1 MGAAADISYNYSQG
15 DETMRKSLLACV
27 MLIGVGLLVSCQGVP
42 PGVKPPE
49 SGEQPPKIEE
59 PKQPEQP
66 PSVKVEQP
74 KESQETIG
82 QIGALS
88 VTRLEVFPTNRIV
101 LRQGTV
107 AFNVYLH
114 NPGTSEV
121 TEDIALVLEGER
133 LGSQKARLAPGETKH
148 LHFQVQGFASSGPK
162 TIELAGQK
170 IKITVIEP
178 QPSRGGVIPEDAKV
192 VSAPEG
198 LAEPGVPGGKIVIST
213 ISGPK
218 TLNPVVAQE
227 TSSTDITGLMHASLI
242 ETRWEDYTPAPGLA
256 VAWEISDD
264 KRELTLH
271 LRRGVRWSDGTCCFT
286 ADDVLF
292 TANDLHLNPE
302 VNSAFRD
309 LLYVEGKP
317 LQFVKIDDYTVKVIM
332 PKPFRP
338 IFWSLTFDIL
348 PKYKLADKVAKLNPG
363 AKGYFEGLKKVIED
377 NRKGLQSVSAEKLAE
392 LDRRLSALGD
402 AVNAQELEGVRAHV
416 NAVKETLQALQMAVP
431 DEQAELIEALQRALD
446 DAQKVLE
453 QAEAGKWAGVSP
465 ELFNNTWSLGTPASE
480 FVGLGPY
487 RFVRYDVDQQVI
499 LERNPYYWKVDPNG
513 VQLPYFDQFVFLIVP
528 DLNTAF
534 LKFKSGETDVFA
546 PRPTDWPLLMEGVK
560 DLQKDCVQR
569 SQDLTICFNTVNN
582 WKLLKDGPTFGET
595 YLAFNQDVE
604 KVDPNKPFYKA
615 LQAVFR
621 SVQFRRAM
629 AHAID
634 KESIIENI
642 YNGLAIPQWSPV
654 SIPSPYYDKSES
666 FTKYEYSLQRA
677 AQLLDEIGLKDID
690 GDGVRNIT
698 DEFLKNFADPEDR
711 PTDLTPFGPEKDRE
725 LEFTLA
731 TNSGNQ
737 IREKIV
743 SLLVN
748 DFAKIGVKA
757 DARPVDFNALVN
769 QLTTSTF
776 EAMVLGLT
784 GSPEPNNG
792 SNVWKTN
799 GRLHFWRY
807 SSKENPPAWEKRVD
821 ELFDLGATTFDDEEV
836 KRIYKEFQQIVSEN
850 LPYIYLVNQ
859 QFLYA
864 SKAGLGNNENFK
876 PNWGVLALAD
886 TLWWKDEQ
894 RRK

>member
-1 MGAAADISYNYSQG
+1 MEKRLLVMAA
-15 DETMRKSLLACV
+15 L
-27 MLIGVGLLVSCQGVP
+27 VGLGVLLSGCQGVP

-49 SGEQPPKIEE
+49 ITQQEREKQEQERKEQEKWEAKDQEE
-59 PKQPEQP
+59 RAKEEAKQPE
-66 PSVKVEQP
+66 SR
-74 KESQETIG
+74 IG
-82 QIGALS
+82 TVGMLA
-88 VTRLEVFPTNRIV
+88 VTRVEVFPRNRLV
-101 LRQGTV
+101 SKDGTV
-107 AFNVYLH
+107 ALNIYLN
-114 NPGTSEV
+114 NPSANEV
-121 TEDIALVLEGER
+121 TEEIALTLDGER
-133 LGSQKARLAPGETKH
+133 LGSQKASLKPGETRH
-148 LHFQVQGFASSGPK
+148 LHFQIQGFATPGPK
-162 TIELAGQK
+162 AIEVAGQK
-170 IKITVIEP
+170 IDIQVVEP
-178 QPSRGGVIPEDAKV
+178 QPGRGGTVSTDAKV
-192 VSAPEG
+192 VSTPEG
-198 LAEPGVPGGKIVIST
+198 LHEPGVPGGKIVIAT

-242 ETRWEDYTPAPGLA
+242 ETQWEDYTPAPGLA
-256 VAWEISDD
+256 VAWELSPD

-271 LRRGVRWSDGTCCFT
+271 LRRGVRWSDGTCCFS

-292 TANDLHLNPE
+292 TYNDLHLNPE
-302 VNSAFRD
+302 VNSAGRD

-317 LQFVKIDDYTVKVIM
+317 LEFVKVDDETVKVIM

-338 IFWSLTFDIL
+338 IFWSLTFAIL
-348 PKYKLADKVAKLNPG
+348 PKFKLADKVAKLNPG
-363 AKGYFEGLKKVIED
+363 AKGYFEGLKKVLED
-377 NRKGLQSVSAEKLAE
+377 NRRALQEISPEKLIE
-392 LDRRLSALGD
+392 LDRKLSALGE
-402 AVNAQELEGVRAHV
+402 AVNAQQLDQVRLSV
-416 NAVKETLQALQMAVP
+416 STVKETLQALQAAVP
-431 DEQAELIEALQRALD
+431 EEKAELIEALQRATD
-446 DAQKVLE
+446 DAQKLGE
-453 QAEAGKWAGVSP
+453 QAEANKWAGVSP
-465 ELFNNTWSLGTPASE
+465 ELFNTTWSLGTPASE

-487 RFVRYDVDQQVI
+487 RFVRYDVDQQVV
-499 LERNPYYWKVDPNG
+499 LERNPYYWKIDPNG

-528 DLNTAF
+528 NLDTAF
-534 LKFKSGETDVFA
+534 LKFKSGEIDVVA
-546 PRPTDWPLLMEGVK
+546 PRPSDWPQLMEGVK
-560 DLQKDCVQR
+560 DLERDCVQKT
-569 SQDLTICFNTVNN
+569 SDVTICFNSVNN
-582 WKLLKDGPTFGET
+582 WKLLRNGPTFGET

-604 KVDPNKPFYKA
+604 KVAPDKPFYKA

-621 SVQFRRAM
+621 HVQFRRAM
-629 AHAID
+629 AHAVD

-642 YNGLAIPQWSPV
+642 YNGLAVPQWSPV

-677 AQLLDEIGLKDID
+677 AQLLDELGLKDTD

-698 DEFLKNFADPEDR
+698 DEFLKNFANPEDR
-711 PTDLTPFGPEKDRE
+711 PTDLAALGPERDRE

-737 IREKIV
+737 IRERIV

-757 DARPVDFNALVN
+757 NPRPMDFNALVN

-807 SSKENPPAWEKRVD
+807 SSKEKPPAWEKRVD
-821 ELFDLGATTFDDEEV
+821 ELFDLGATTFDEDEV
-836 KRIYKEFQQIVSEN
+836 KRIYKEFQKIVSEN

-864 SKAGLGNNENFK
+864 SKADLGNNENFK
-876 PNWGVLALAD
+876 PNWGVLAFAD
-886 TLWWKDEQ
+886 TLWWKNEQ

>member
-1 MGAAADISYNYSQG
+1 
-15 DETMRKSLLACV
+15 MRTREWTRTFAV
-27 MLIGVGLLVSCQGVP
+27 IVVVGFVIGLLNGCQGVP

-49 SGEQPPKIEE
+49 SSQQQPPKIEE
-59 PKQPEQP
+59 PKPPEQP
-66 PSVKVEQP
+66 QQKPEAP
-74 KESQETIG
+74 KETLG
-82 QIGALS
+82 QVGALT
-88 VTRLEVFPTNRIV
+88 VTRIEVYPSNRIV
-101 LRQGTV
+101 TKDGTV
-107 AFNVYLH
+107 AFNIYLS
-114 NPGTSEV
+114 NPGTSEA
-121 TEDIALVLEGER
+121 TEDVALTLDGER
-133 LGSQKARLAPGETKH
+133 LGTQKAQVAPGATRH
-148 LHFQVQGFASSGPK
+148 LHFQIRGFASAGTK
-162 TIELAGQK
+162 TVVLGGQTVE
-170 IKITVIEP
+170 ITVIEP
-178 QPSRGGVIPEDAKV
+178 KASRDGVIPTDAKV

-198 LAEPGVPGGKIVIST
+198 LSEPGTPGGKLVFGS

-227 TSSTDITGLMHASLI
+227 TSSTDVTGLMHAGLI
-242 ETRWEDYTPAPGLA
+242 ETRWEDYSPAPGLA

-264 KRELTLH
+264 KKEIILH
-271 LRRGVRWSDGTCCFT
+271 LRRGVRWSDGTCCFS

-292 TANDLHLNPE
+292 TYNDLHLNPE
-302 VNSAFRD
+302 VNSAGRD

-317 LQFVKIDDYTVKVIM
+317 LEFVKIDDETVKVIM

-338 IFWSLTFDIL
+338 ILNSLTFEIL
-348 PKYKLADKVAKLNPG
+348 PKFKLADKVAKLNPG
-363 AKGYFEGLKKVIED
+363 AQGYFEGLKKVIED
-377 NRKGLQSVSAEKLAE
+377 NRKDLQNVSAEKLAE
-392 LDRRLSALGD
+392 LDRKLSALGD
-402 AVNAQELEGVRAHV
+402 AVSAQQADQVRASV
-416 NAVKETLQALQMAVP
+416 NSIQETLQALQAAVP
-431 DEQAELIEALQRALD
+431 EEKAELIEALQRALD
-446 DAQKVLE
+446 DAQKALE

-499 LERNPYYWKVDPNG
+499 LERNPYYWKVDPTG
-513 VQLPYFDQFVFLIVP
+513 VQLPYLDQFIFLIVP
-528 DLNTAF
+528 DQNTLF
-534 LKFKSGETDVFA
+534 LKFQSGEIDTFG

-560 DLQKDCVQR
+560 DLQSDCR
-569 SQDLTICFNTVNN
+569 ELPDKTICIDTTNN
-582 WKLLKDGPTFGET
+582 RKLLKDGPTFGET

-604 KVDPNKPFYKA
+604 KVAPEKPFYKA

-621 SVQFRRAM
+621 HVQFRRAM
-629 AHAID
+629 AHAVD

-642 YNGLAIPQWSPV
+642 YNGLALPQWSPV
-654 SIPSPYYDKSES
+654 SMPSPYYDKSES
-666 FTKYEYSLQRA
+666 FTKYEYSLEKA
-677 AQLLDEIGLKDID
+677 AHLLDEIGLTDID

-698 DEFLKNFADPEDR
+698 DNFLKNFANPEDR
-711 PTDLTPFGPEKDRE
+711 PNDLTPFGPEKDRE
-725 LEFTLA
+725 LEFTLV

-743 SLLVN
+743 SLLAD

-757 DARPVDFNALVN
+757 NARSVDFNALVN

-784 GSPEPNNG
+784 GGPEPNNG

-807 SSKENPPAWEKRVD
+807 SSKESPPAWEKRVD
-821 ELFDLGATTFDDEEV
+821 ELFDLGATTFDEDEV
-836 KRIYKEFQQIVSEN
+836 QRIYKEFQKIVSEN

-859 QFLYA
+859 QFLFA
-864 SKAGLGNNENFK
+864 SKANLGNNENFK
-876 PNWGVLALAD
+876 PNFGTLFFAD

>member
-1 MGAAADISYNYSQG
+1 MN
-15 DETMRKSLLACV
+15 KSLIVFAA
-27 MLIGVGLLVSCQGVP
+27 IVGLGVWLSGCQGVP

-49 SGEQPPKIEE
+49 QQLLPRVEE
-59 PKQPEQP
+59 PKEPAQP
-66 PSVKVEQP
+66 PQERAEEP
-74 KESQETIG
+74 KETLG

-88 VTRLEVFPTNRIV
+88 VTRIEVFPSNRLV
-101 LRQGTV
+101 VRDGTV

-114 NPGTSEV
+114 NPGTSEA
-121 TEDIALVLEGER
+121 TEEIALTLDGER
-133 LGSQKARLAPGETKH
+133 LGTQTAKLLPGETKH
-148 LHFQVQGFASSGPK
+148 VHFQIRGFATFGPK
-162 TIELAGQK
+162 TVELAGQK
-170 IKITVIEP
+170 IEITVIEP
-178 QPSRGGVIPEDAKV
+178 QPLRGGVIPADAKV

-198 LAEPGVPGGKIVIST
+198 LREPGVPGGKIVIST

-227 TSSTDITGLMHASLI
+227 TSSTDITGLMHAGLI
-242 ETRWEDYTPAPGLA
+242 ETRWEDYTPTPGLA
-256 VAWEISDD
+256 VAWELSEN
-264 KRELTLH
+264 KKELTLH
-271 LRRGVRWSDGTCCFT
+271 LRRDVRWSDGTCCFS

-292 TANDLHLNPE
+292 TYNDLHLNPE
-302 VNSAFRD
+302 VNSAGRD

-317 LQFVKIDDYTVKVIM
+317 LEFVKIDDETVKVIM

-338 IFWSLTFDIL
+338 IFWSLTFAIL
-348 PKYKLADKVAKLNPG
+348 PKFKLADKVAKLNPG
-363 AKGYFEGLKKVIED
+363 ARGYFEGLKKVIED
-377 NRKGLQSVSAEKLAE
+377 NRKDLQGVSAEKLSD
-392 LDRRLSALGD
+392 LDKKLGALGE
-402 AVNAQELEGVRAHV
+402 AVNAQQLDQVRARV
-416 NAVKETLQALQMAVP
+416 TSIKETLQALQAAVRE
-431 DEQAELIEALQRALD
+431 EQAELIEALQRATD

-499 LERNPYYWKVDPNG
+499 LERNPYYWKIDPNG
-513 VQLPYFDQFVFLIVP
+513 VQLPYFDQFVFLVVP

-534 LKFKSGETDVFA
+534 LKFKSGETDVFG
-546 PRPTDWPLLMEGVK
+546 PRPQDWPLLMEGVK
-560 DLQKDCVQR
+560 DIEKDCVQR
-569 SQDLTICFNTVNN
+569 SSDVTICFNSVNH
-582 WKLLKDGPTFGET
+582 WKLLRDGPTFGET

-604 KVDPNKPFYKA
+604 KVDPTKPFYRA

-621 SVQFRRAM
+621 HVQFRRAM

-666 FTKYEYSLQRA
+666 FAKYEYSLQRA
-677 AQLLDEIGLKDID
+677 AQLLDEIGLKDTD

-698 DEFLKNFADPEDR
+698 DGFLKNFANPEDR
-711 PTDLTPFGPEKDRE
+711 PTDLASLGPEKDRE

-757 DARPVDFNALVN
+757 NARPMDFNALVN

-776 EAMVLGLT
+776 EAIVLGLT
-784 GSPEPNNG
+784 GGPEPNNG

-807 SSKENPPAWEKRVD
+807 SSKESPPAWEKRVD
-821 ELFDLGATTFDDEEV
+821 ELFDLGATTFDDDEV
-836 KRIYKEFQQIVSEN
+836 KRIYKEFQRLVSEN

-864 SKAGLGNNENFK
+864 SKADLGNNENFK
-876 PNWGVLALAD
+876 PNWGVLAFAD
-886 TLWWKDEQ
+886 TLWWKNEQ
-894 RRK
+894 RRR

>member
-1 MGAAADISYNYSQG
+1 MRIREWATIS
-15 DETMRKSLLACV
+15 V
-27 MLIGVGLLVSCQGVP
+27 VLIGVGLLIGLSGCQGVP
-42 PGVKPPE
+42 PGVKPSE
-49 SGEQPPKIEE
+49 TSQPKIEE

-66 PSVKVEQP
+66 QQKPEAP
-74 KESQETIG
+74 KETLG
-82 QIGALS
+82 QVGALS
-88 VTRLEVFPTNRIV
+88 VTRIEIYPSNRIV
-101 LRQGTV
+101 TKDGTV
-107 AFNVYLH
+107 AFNIYLY
-114 NPGTSEV
+114 NPGANEA
-121 TEDIALVLEGER
+121 TEDVALTLDGEQ
-133 LGSQKARLAPGETKH
+133 LGTQKAQVGPNETRH
-148 LHFQVQGFASSGPK
+148 LHFQIRGFASAGTK
-162 TIELAGQK
+162 TVELGGQK
-170 IKITVIEP
+170 LEITVIEP
-178 QPSRGGVIPEDAKV
+178 QAAREGVIPTDAKV
-192 VSAPEG
+192 VSTPEG
-198 LAEPGVPGGKIVIST
+198 LSEPGMPGGKLVFGS

-227 TSSTDITGLMHASLI
+227 TSSTDITGLMHAGLI

-264 KRELTLH
+264 KREIILH
-271 LRRGVRWSDGTCCFT
+271 LRRGVRWSDGTCCFS

-292 TANDLHLNPE
+292 TVNDLHYNPE
-302 VNSAFRD
+302 VNSSFRD

-317 LQFVKIDDYTVKVIM
+317 LEFVKIDDETVKVIM

-338 IFWSLTFDIL
+338 ILNSLGFEIL
-348 PKYKLADKVAKLNPG
+348 PKFKLADKVAKLNPG
-363 AKGYFEGLKKVIED
+363 AKGYFDGLKKVIDD
-377 NRKGLQSVSAEKLAE
+377 NRKALQSVSSEKLAE
-392 LDRRLSALGD
+392 LDKRLTTLGEAISAQQLD
-402 AVNAQELEGVRAHV
+402 QVRASV
-416 NAVKETLQALQMAVP
+416 SAVKETLQTLQDAVTE
-431 DEQAELIEALQRALD
+431 EQAELIEALQRALD
-446 DAQKVLE
+446 DAQKIVE

-487 RFVRYDVDQQVI
+487 RFVRYDVDQQVV

-528 DLNTAF
+528 DQNTLF
-534 LKFKSGETDVFA
+534 LKFKAGETDAFA
-546 PRPTDWPLLMEGVK
+546 PRPTDWPLLMQGVK
-560 DLQKDCVQR
+560 DLEKDCR
-569 SQDLTICFNTVNN
+569 ELTDKTICFDSTNSR
-582 WKLLKDGPTFGET
+582 KLLKDGPLFGET

-604 KVDPNKPFYKA
+604 KVAPEKPFYKA

-642 YNGLAIPQWSPV
+642 YNGLALPQWSPV
-654 SIPSPYYDKSES
+654 SMPSPYYDKSES
-666 FTKYEYSLQRA
+666 FTKYEYDLDKA

-690 GDGVRNIT
+690 GDGTRNIT
-698 DEFLKNFADPEDR
+698 DEFLKNFANPEDR
-711 PTDLTPFGPEKDRE
+711 PDDLTPFGPEKDRE
-725 LEFTLA
+725 LEFTLV

-743 SLLVN
+743 SLLVD

-757 DARPVDFNALVN
+757 NARPMDFNALIN

-784 GSPEPNNG
+784 GGTEPNNG

-821 ELFDLGATTFDDEEV
+821 ELFDLGATTFDEDEV
-836 KRIYKEFQQIVSEN
+836 KRIYAEFQKIVSEN

-864 SKAGLGNNENFK
+864 SKADLGNNENFK
-876 PNWGVLALAD
+876 PNFGVLFFAD
-886 TLWWKDEQ
+886 MLWWKDEQ

>member
-1 MGAAADISYNYSQG
+1 
-15 DETMRKSLLACV
+15 MRKSTLALIA
-27 MLIGVGLLVSCQGVP
+27 LIGVGFVLGFLSGCQGVP

-49 SGEQPPKIEE
+49 AGQQQQPEAPA
-59 PKQPEQP
+59 QPEQP
-66 PSVKVEQP
+66 PVKPEGP
-74 KESQETIG
+74 AETLG

-88 VTRLEVFPTNRIV
+88 ITRVEIYPSNRIV
-101 LRQGTV
+101 TKDGTV
-107 AFNVYLH
+107 AFNIYLY
-114 NPGTSEV
+114 NPGTSEAA
-121 TEDIALVLEGER
+121 EDIALTLDGEQ
-133 LGSQKARLAPGETKH
+133 LGAQKAQVGPNETRH
-148 LHFQVQGFASSGPK
+148 LHFEIRGFAHAGPK
-162 TIELAGQK
+162 AVELAGQK
-170 IKITVIEP
+170 IEITVIEP
-178 QPSRGGVIPEDAKV
+178 QPSRGGVIPTDVKV

-198 LAEPGVPGGKIVIST
+198 LTEPGVPGGKIVVGS

-227 TSSTDITGLMHASLI
+227 TSSTDITGLMHAGLI

-264 KRELTLH
+264 RKEIVLH

-292 TANDLHLNPE
+292 TVNDLHYNPE
-302 VNSAFRD
+302 VNSSFRD

-317 LQFVKIDDYTVKVIM
+317 LEFVKIDDETVKVIM

-338 IFWSLTFDIL
+338 IFNSLGFEIL
-348 PKYKLADKVAKLNPG
+348 PKYKLAEKVAKLNPG
-363 AKGYFEGLKKVIED
+363 AKGYFEGLKKAIDD
-377 NRKGLQSVSAEKLAE
+377 NRKGLQEVSSEKVAE
-392 LDRRLSALGD
+392 LDRGLGALGD
-402 AVNAQELEGVRAHV
+402 AVSAQQVDRVREV
-416 NAVKETLQALQMAVP
+416 TSSLKESLRALQMAVTE
-431 DEQAELIEALQRALD
+431 EQAELIEALQRALD
-446 DAQKVLE
+446 DAQKIVE
-453 QAEAGKWAGVSP
+453 QAEAGQWAGVSP

-528 DLNTAF
+528 DQNTLF
-534 LKFKSGETDVFA
+534 LKFQSGEIDTFV
-546 PRPTDWPLLMEGVK
+546 PRPTDWPLLMEGVQ
-560 DLQKDCVQR
+560 DLERDCVQR
-569 SQDLTICFNTVNN
+569 TSDLTICFNNANN
-582 WKLLKDGPTFGET
+582 WKLLRDGPVFGET

-604 KVDPNKPFYKA
+604 KVSPEKPFYRA

-629 AHAID
+629 AHAVD
-634 KESIIENI
+634 KTSMIENI
-642 YNGLAIPQWSPV
+642 YNGLALPQWSPV
-654 SIPSPYYDKSES
+654 SMPSPYYDKSES
-666 FTKYEYSLQRA
+666 FTKYEYDLDKA
-677 AQLLDEIGLKDID
+677 ARLLDEIGLKDTD

-698 DEFLKNFADPEDR
+698 DEFLKSFANPEDR
-711 PTDLTPFGPEKDRE
+711 PNDVTPLGPEKDRE
-725 LEFTLA
+725 LEFTLI

-743 SLLVN
+743 SLLVD

-757 DARPVDFNALVN
+757 NARSVDFNALIN

-784 GSPEPNNG
+784 GGTEPNNG

-807 SSKENPPAWEKRVD
+807 SSKESPPDWEKRVD
-821 ELFDLGATTFDDEEV
+821 ELFDLGATTFGEDEV
-836 KRIYKEFQQIVSEN
+836 KRIYAEFQKIVSEN

-864 SKAGLGNNENFK
+864 SKAELGNNENFK
-876 PNWGVLALAD
+876 PNFGVLFFAD

>member
-1 MGAAADISYNYSQG
+1 
-15 DETMRKSLLACV
+15 MRKSVLVVC
-27 MLIGVGLLVSCQGVP
+27 IGIGLVLGLSSCQGVP

-49 SGEQPPKIEE
+49 AGQQQQPTIAPAQPQQPPAK
-59 PKQPEQP
+59 PEAP
-66 PSVKVEQP
+66 R
-74 KESQETIG
+74 ETLG
-82 QIGALS
+82 QVGALS
-88 VTRLEVFPTNRIV
+88 ITRIEVYPSNRIV
-101 LRQGTV
+101 TKDGTV
-107 AFNVYLH
+107 AFNIYLY

-121 TEDIALVLEGER
+121 TEDVTLTLDGDQ
-133 LGSQKARLAPGETKH
+133 LGTQRVQVGPNGTRH
-148 LHFQVQGFASSGPK
+148 LHFQIRGFANAGKK
-162 TIELAGQK
+162 TVELGGQRVE
-170 IKITVIEP
+170 ITVIEP
-178 QPSRGGVIPEDAKV
+178 QPSRGGVLPTDAKV
-192 VSAPEG
+192 VSVAEG
-198 LAEPGVPGGKIVIST
+198 LSEPGLPGGKIVVSS

-227 TSSTDITGLMHASLI
+227 TSSTDITGLLHAGLI
-242 ETRWEDYTPAPGLA
+242 ETQWEDYTPAPGLA

-264 KRELTLH
+264 KREIILH

-292 TANDLHLNPE
+292 TVNDLHYNPE
-302 VNSAFRD
+302 VNSSFRD

-317 LQFVKIDDYTVKVIM
+317 LEFVKIDDETVKVIM

-338 IFWSLTFDIL
+338 ILNSLGFEIL
-348 PKYKLADKVAKLNPG
+348 PKFKLADKVAKLNPG
-363 AKGYFEGLKKVIED
+363 ARGYFEGLKKVIDD
-377 NRKGLQSVSAEKLAE
+377 NRKNLQEISSERLAE
-392 LDRRLSALGD
+392 LDRGLGALGD
-402 AVNAQELEGVRAHV
+402 AITAQQVDRVREV
-416 NAVKETLQALQMAVP
+416 TSSLKESLGALQMAVTE
-431 DEQAELIEALQRALD
+431 EQAELIEALQRALD

-487 RFVRYDVDQQVI
+487 RFVRYDVDQQVV

-528 DLNTAF
+528 DQNTAF
-534 LKFKSGETDVFA
+534 LKFQAGETDVFP

-560 DLQKDCVQR
+560 DLQNDCR
-569 SQDLTICFNTVNN
+569 ELTDKTICFDGTNN
-582 WKLLKDGPTFGET
+582 RKLLKGGPLFGET

-604 KVDPNKPFYKA
+604 KVAPEKPFYKA

-621 SVQFRRAM
+621 HVQFRRAM

-634 KESIIENI
+634 KTSIIENI
-642 YNGLAIPQWSPV
+642 YNGLALPQWSPV
-654 SIPSPYYDKSES
+654 SMPSPYYDKSES
-666 FTKYEYSLQRA
+666 FTKYEYDLEKA
-677 AQLLDEIGLKDID
+677 ARLLDEIALKDID
-690 GDGVRNIT
+690 GDGTRNIT
-698 DEFLKNFADPEDR
+698 DEFLKNFANPEDR
-711 PTDLTPFGPEKDRE
+711 PADLTLFGPERDRE
-725 LEFTLA
+725 LEFTLV

-743 SLLVN
+743 SLLVD

-757 DARPVDFNALVN
+757 NARPVDFNALVN

-784 GSPEPNNG
+784 GGTEPNNG

-807 SSKENPPAWEKRVD
+807 SSKDNPPDWEKRVD
-821 ELFDLGATTFDDEEV
+821 ELFDLGATTFDEDEV

-864 SKAGLGNNENFK
+864 SKADLGNNENFK
-876 PNWGVLALAD
+876 PNFGVLFFAD

-894 RRK
+894 RRVGE

>member
-1 MGAAADISYNYSQG
+1 
-15 DETMRKSLLACV
+15 MRIREWTKIFVAV
-27 MLIGVGLLVSCQGVP
+27 VGVGFVLALVNGCQGVP

-49 SGEQPPKIEE
+49 AGQQQPPKIEG

-66 PSVKVEQP
+66 QTKPEEPQ
-74 KESQETIG
+74 QTLG
-82 QIGALS
+82 QVGALS
-88 VTRLEVFPTNRIV
+88 VTRLEVYPSNRLV
-101 LRQGTV
+101 TKDGTV
-107 AFNVYLH
+107 ALNIYLY
-114 NPGTSEV
+114 NPGTSEA
-121 TEDIALVLEGER
+121 TEDIPLTLDGEKVGTR
-133 LGSQKARLAPGETKH
+133 KAQVGPNETRH
-148 LHFQVQGFASSGPK
+148 LHFQIRGFAGPGTK
-162 TIELAGQK
+162 TVELGGQK
-170 IKITVIEP
+170 IEITVIEP
-178 QPSRGGVIPEDAKV
+178 RASRDGVIPTDAKV
-192 VSAPEG
+192 VSVSEG
-198 LAEPGVPGGKIVIST
+198 LSEPGVPGGKLVFGS

-227 TSSTDITGLMHASLI
+227 TSSTDVTGLMHAGLI
-242 ETRWEDYTPAPGLA
+242 ETRWEDYSPAPGLA

-264 KRELTLH
+264 KREIILH

-292 TANDLHLNPE
+292 TYNDLHLNPE
-302 VNSAFRD
+302 VNSAGRD

-317 LQFVKIDDYTVKVIM
+317 LEFVKIDDETVKVIM

-338 IFWSLTFDIL
+338 ILNSLTFEIL
-348 PKYKLADKVAKLNPG
+348 PKFKLADKVAKLNPG
-363 AKGYFEGLKKVIED
+363 AKGYFEGLKKVIDD
-377 NRKGLQSVSAEKLAE
+377 NRKGLEGVSAEKLAE
-392 LDRRLSALGD
+392 LDRRLSALST
-402 AVNAQELEGVRAHV
+402 AVGAQQTDQVRAS
-416 NAVKETLQALQMAVP
+416 ASSVKETLQALQMAVP

-465 ELFNNTWSLGTPASE
+465 ELFNNTWSLGTPAGE

-487 RFVRYDVDQQVI
+487 RFVRYDVDQQVV

-528 DLNTAF
+528 DQNTLF
-534 LKFKSGETDVFA
+534 LKFQSGEIDTFG

-560 DLQKDCVQR
+560 DLQNDCR
-569 SQDLTICFNTVNN
+569 ELPDKTICIDRTNN
-582 WKLLKDGPTFGET
+582 RKLLKDGPLFGET

-629 AHAID
+629 AHAVD
-634 KESIIENI
+634 KTSMIENI
-642 YNGLAIPQWSPV
+642 FNGLALPQWSPV
-654 SIPSPYYDKSES
+654 SMPSPYYDKGES

-698 DEFLKNFADPEDR
+698 DEFLKNFANPEDR
-711 PTDLTPFGPEKDRE
+711 PTDLTPFGPEKDRK

-737 IREKIV
+737 IRERIV
-743 SLLVN
+743 SLLVD

-757 DARPVDFNALVN
+757 NARPVDFNALVN

-807 SSKENPPAWEKRVD
+807 SSKESPPAWEKRVD
-821 ELFDLGATTFDDEEV
+821 ELFDLGATTFDEEEV
-836 KRIYKEFQQIVSEN
+836 KRIYKEFQQLVSEN

-859 QFLYA
+859 QFLFA

-876 PNWGVLALAD
+876 PNLATLFFAD

>member
-1 MGAAADISYNYSQG
+1 
-15 DETMRKSLLACV
+15 MRTREWTRTFAV
-27 MLIGVGLLVSCQGVP
+27 IVVVGFVIGLLNGCQGVP

-49 SGEQPPKIEE
+49 SSQQQPPKIEE
-59 PKQPEQP
+59 PKPPEQP
-66 PSVKVEQP
+66 QQKPEAP
-74 KESQETIG
+74 KETLG
-82 QIGALS
+82 QVGALT
-88 VTRLEVFPTNRIV
+88 VTRIEVYPSNRIV
-101 LRQGTV
+101 TKDGTV
-107 AFNVYLH
+107 AFNIYLS
-114 NPGTSEV
+114 NPGTSEA
-121 TEDIALVLEGER
+121 TEDVALTLDGER
-133 LGSQKARLAPGETKH
+133 LGTQKAQVAPGATRH
-148 LHFQVQGFASSGPK
+148 LHFQIRGFASAGTK
-162 TIELAGQK
+162 TVVLGGQTVE
-170 IKITVIEP
+170 ITVIEP
-178 QPSRGGVIPEDAKV
+178 KASRDGVIPTDAKV

-198 LAEPGVPGGKIVIST
+198 LSEPGTPGGKLVFGS

-227 TSSTDITGLMHASLI
+227 TSSTDVTGLMHAGLI
-242 ETRWEDYTPAPGLA
+242 ETRWEDYSPAPGLA

-264 KRELTLH
+264 KKEIILH
-271 LRRGVRWSDGTCCFT
+271 LRRGVRWSDGTCCFS

-292 TANDLHLNPE
+292 TYNDLHLNPE
-302 VNSAFRD
+302 VNSAGRD

-317 LQFVKIDDYTVKVIM
+317 LEFVKIDDETVKVIM

-338 IFWSLTFDIL
+338 ILNSLTFEIL
-348 PKYKLADKVAKLNPG
+348 PKFKLADKVAKLNPG
-363 AKGYFEGLKKVIED
+363 AQGYFEGLKKVIED
-377 NRKGLQSVSAEKLAE
+377 NRKDLQNVSAEKLAE
-392 LDRRLSALGD
+392 LDRKLSALGD
-402 AVNAQELEGVRAHV
+402 AVSAQQADQVRASV
-416 NAVKETLQALQMAVP
+416 SSIQETLQALQAAVP
-431 DEQAELIEALQRALD
+431 EEKAELIEALQRALD
-446 DAQKVLE
+446 DAQKALE

-499 LERNPYYWKVDPNG
+499 LERNPYYWKVDPTG
-513 VQLPYFDQFVFLIVP
+513 VQLPYLDQFIFLIVP
-528 DLNTAF
+528 DQNTLF
-534 LKFKSGETDVFA
+534 LKFQSGEIDTFG

-560 DLQKDCVQR
+560 DLQSDCR
-569 SQDLTICFNTVNN
+569 ELPDKTICIDTTNN
-582 WKLLKDGPTFGET
+582 RKLLKDGPTFGET

-604 KVDPNKPFYKA
+604 KVAPEKPFYKA

-621 SVQFRRAM
+621 HVQFRRAM
-629 AHAID
+629 AHAVD

-642 YNGLAIPQWSPV
+642 YNGLALPQWSPV
-654 SIPSPYYDKSES
+654 SMPSPYYDKSES
-666 FTKYEYSLQRA
+666 FTKYEYSLEKA
-677 AQLLDEIGLKDID
+677 AHLLDEIGLTDID

-698 DEFLKNFADPEDR
+698 DNFLKNFANPEDR
-711 PTDLTPFGPEKDRE
+711 PNDLTPFGPEKDRE
-725 LEFTLA
+725 LEFTLV

-743 SLLVN
+743 SLLAD

-757 DARPVDFNALVN
+757 NARSVDFNALVN

-784 GSPEPNNG
+784 GGPEPNNG

-807 SSKENPPAWEKRVD
+807 SSKESPPAWEKRVD
-821 ELFDLGATTFDDEEV
+821 ELFDLGATTFDEDEV
-836 KRIYKEFQQIVSEN
+836 QRIYKEFQKIVSEN

-859 QFLYA
+859 QFLFA
-864 SKAGLGNNENFK
+864 SKANLGNNENFK
-876 PNWGVLALAD
+876 PNFGTLFFAD

>member
-1 MGAAADISYNYSQG
+1 
-15 DETMRKSLLACV
+15 MRTREWTRTFAV
-27 MLIGVGLLVSCQGVP
+27 IVVVGFVIGLLNGCQGVP

-49 SGEQPPKIEE
+49 SSQQQPPKIEE
-59 PKQPEQP
+59 PKPPEQP
-66 PSVKVEQP
+66 QQKPEAP
-74 KESQETIG
+74 KETLG
-82 QIGALS
+82 QVGALT
-88 VTRLEVFPTNRIV
+88 VTRIEVYPSNRIV
-101 LRQGTV
+101 TKDGTV
-107 AFNVYLH
+107 AFNIYLS
-114 NPGTSEV
+114 NPGTSEA
-121 TEDIALVLEGER
+121 TEDVALTLDGER
-133 LGSQKARLAPGETKH
+133 LGTQKAQVAPGATRH
-148 LHFQVQGFASSGPK
+148 LHFQIRGFASAGTK
-162 TIELAGQK
+162 TVVLGGQTVE
-170 IKITVIEP
+170 ITVIEP
-178 QPSRGGVIPEDAKV
+178 KASRDGVIPTDAKV

-198 LAEPGVPGGKIVIST
+198 LSEPGTPGGKLVFGS

-227 TSSTDITGLMHASLI
+227 TSSTDVTGLMHAGLI
-242 ETRWEDYTPAPGLA
+242 ETRWEDYSPAPGLA

-264 KRELTLH
+264 KKEIILH
-271 LRRGVRWSDGTCCFT
+271 LRRGVRWSDGTCCFS

-292 TANDLHLNPE
+292 TYNDLHLNPE
-302 VNSAFRD
+302 VNSAGRD

-317 LQFVKIDDYTVKVIM
+317 LEFVKIDDETVKVIM

-338 IFWSLTFDIL
+338 ILNSLTFEIL
-348 PKYKLADKVAKLNPG
+348 PKFKLADKVAKLNPG
-363 AKGYFEGLKKVIED
+363 AQGYFEGLKKVIED
-377 NRKGLQSVSAEKLAE
+377 NRKDLQNVSAEKLAE
-392 LDRRLSALGD
+392 LDRKLSALGD
-402 AVNAQELEGVRAHV
+402 AVSAQQADQVRASV
-416 NAVKETLQALQMAVP
+416 NSIQETLQALQAAVP
-431 DEQAELIEALQRALD
+431 EEKAELIEALQRALD
-446 DAQKVLE
+446 DAQKALE

-499 LERNPYYWKVDPNG
+499 LERNPYYWKVDPTG
-513 VQLPYFDQFVFLIVP
+513 VQLPYLDQFIFLIVP
-528 DLNTAF
+528 DQNTLF
-534 LKFKSGETDVFA
+534 LKFQSGEIDTFG

-560 DLQKDCVQR
+560 DLQSDCR
-569 SQDLTICFNTVNN
+569 ELPEKTICIDTTNN
-582 WKLLKDGPTFGET
+582 RKLLKDGPTFGET

-604 KVDPNKPFYKA
+604 KVAPEKPFYKA

-621 SVQFRRAM
+621 HVQFRRAM
-629 AHAID
+629 AHAVD

-642 YNGLAIPQWSPV
+642 YNGLALPQWSPV
-654 SIPSPYYDKSES
+654 SMPSPYYDKSES
-666 FTKYEYSLQRA
+666 FTKYEYSLEKA
-677 AQLLDEIGLKDID
+677 AHLLDEIGLTDID

-698 DEFLKNFADPEDR
+698 DNFLKNFANPEDR
-711 PTDLTPFGPEKDRE
+711 PNDLTPFGPEKDRE
-725 LEFTLA
+725 LEFTLV

-743 SLLVN
+743 SLLAD

-757 DARPVDFNALVN
+757 NARSVDFNALVN

-784 GSPEPNNG
+784 GGPEPNNG

-807 SSKENPPAWEKRVD
+807 SSKESPPAWEKRVD
-821 ELFDLGATTFDDEEV
+821 ELFDLGATTFDEDEV
-836 KRIYKEFQQIVSEN
+836 QRIYKEFQKIVSEN

-859 QFLYA
+859 QFLFA
-864 SKAGLGNNENFK
+864 SKANLGNNENFK
-876 PNWGVLALAD
+876 PNFGTLFFAD

>member
-1 MGAAADISYNYSQG
+1 
-15 DETMRKSLLACV
+15 MRIREWTKICAV
-27 MLIGVGLLVSCQGVP
+27 LIGVGLVVGLSGCQGVP
-42 PGVKPPE
+42 PGVKPSETP
-49 SGEQPPKIEE
+49 PPKIEE

-66 PSVKVEQP
+66 QP
-74 KESQETIG
+74 KPEAPKEALG
-82 QIGALS
+82 RVGALS
-88 VTRLEVFPTNRIV
+88 VTRIEIFPSNRIV
-101 LRQGTV
+101 TKDGTV
-107 AFNVYLH
+107 ALNIYLY
-114 NPGTSEV
+114 NPGPNEV
-121 TEDIALVLEGER
+121 TEEVALLLDGEQ
-133 LGSQKARLAPGETKH
+133 LGAQKAQVGPNATRH
-148 LHFQVQGFASSGPK
+148 LHFQIRGFASAGTK
-162 TIELAGQK
+162 TVELGGQK
-170 IKITVIEP
+170 VEITVIEP
-178 QPSRGGVIPEDAKV
+178 QPSRNGVLPTDAKV

-198 LAEPGVPGGKIVIST
+198 LSEPGTPGGKMVISS

-242 ETRWEDYTPAPGLA
+242 ETRWEDYTPASGLA

-264 KRELTLH
+264 KREIILH

-292 TANDLHLNPE
+292 TYNDLHLNPE
-302 VNSAFRD
+302 VNSAGRD

-317 LQFVKIDDYTVKVIM
+317 LEFVKIDDETVKVIM

-338 IFWSLTFDIL
+338 ILNSLGFEIL
-348 PKYKLADKVAKLNPG
+348 PKFKLADKVAKLNPG
-363 AKGYFEGLKKVIED
+363 AQGYFEGLKKVIDD
-377 NRKGLQSVSAEKLAE
+377 NRKALQSVSSEKLAE
-392 LDRRLSALGD
+392 LDKKLTALSEAISAHQLD
-402 AVNAQELEGVRAHV
+402 QVRASV
-416 NAVKETLQALQMAVP
+416 NSAKETLQALQTAVTE
-431 DEQAELIEALQRALD
+431 EQAELIEALQRALD
-446 DAQKVLE
+446 DAQKIVE
-453 QAEAGKWAGVSP
+453 QAELGKWAGVSP

-487 RFVRYDVDQQVI
+487 RFVRYDVDQQVV
-499 LERNPYYWKVDPNG
+499 LERNPYYWKVDTNG
-513 VQLPYFDQFVFLIVP
+513 VQLPYLDQFVFLIVP

-534 LKFKSGETDVFA
+534 LKFRAGETDTFA
-546 PRPTDWPLLMEGVK
+546 PRPTDWPLLMQGVQN
-560 DLQKDCVQR
+560 LEKDCVQR
-569 SQDLTICFNTVNN
+569 TSDVTICFNNAN
-582 WKLLKDGPTFGET
+582 KWKLLKDGPLFGET

-604 KVDPNKPFYKA
+604 KVAPDKPFYKA

-621 SVQFRRAM
+621 SVQFRRAI
-629 AHAID
+629 AHAVD

-642 YNGLAIPQWSPV
+642 YNGLALPQWSPV
-654 SIPSPYYDKSES
+654 SMPSPYYDKSES
-666 FTKYEYSLQRA
+666 FTKYEYDLGKA

-690 GDGVRNIT
+690 SDGTRNIT
-698 DEFLKNFADPEDR
+698 DEFLKNFANPEDR
-711 PTDLTPFGPEKDRE
+711 PPDLTPFGPEKDRE
-725 LEFTLA
+725 LEFTLV

-743 SLLVN
+743 SLLVD

-757 DARPVDFNALVN
+757 NARPMDFNALIN

-784 GSPEPNNG
+784 GGTEPNNG

-807 SSKENPPAWEKRVD
+807 SSKDSPPAWEKRVD
-821 ELFDLGATTFDDEEV
+821 ELFDLGATTFDEDEV
-836 KRIYKEFQQIVSEN
+836 KRIYAEFQKIVSEN

-864 SKAGLGNNENFK
+864 SKADLGNNENFK
-876 PNWGVLALAD
+876 PNFGVLFFAD
-886 TLWWKDEQ
+886 MLWWKDEQ

>member
-1 MGAAADISYNYSQG
+1 MRQISILIAVCLG
-15 DETMRKSLLACV
+15 
-27 MLIGVGLLVSCQGVP
+27 IGVVLGGCQGIP

-49 SGEQPPKIEE
+49 ITQEDREKQEQERK
-59 PKQPEQP
+59 EQER
-66 PSVKVEQP
+66 KEQERREAEK
-74 KESQETIG
+74 KEQETPPRTESRIG
-82 QIGALS
+82 AVGALS
-88 VTRLEVFPTNRIV
+88 VTRLEVYPSNRIV
-101 LRQGTV
+101 TREGTV
-107 AFNVYLH
+107 AFNIYLS
-114 NPGTSEV
+114 NPGTNEV
-121 TEDIALVLEGER
+121 TEDVALVLDGAR
-133 LGSQKARLAPGETKH
+133 LGTQKAQVGPGATRH
-148 LHFQVQGFASSGPK
+148 LHFQIRGFASAGTK
-162 TIELAGQK
+162 TVELGGQK
-170 IKITVIEP
+170 IEITVIEP
-178 QPSRGGVIPEDAKV
+178 QAARDGVIPTDAKV
-192 VSAPEG
+192 VSTPEG
-198 LAEPGVPGGKIVIST
+198 LSEPGVPGGKLVVGA

-227 TSSTDITGLMHASLI
+227 TSSTDVTGLMHAGLI
-242 ETRWEDYTPAPGLA
+242 EARWEDYTPAPGLA

-264 KRELTLH
+264 KREIILH
-271 LRRGVRWSDGTCCFT
+271 LRRGVRWSDGTCCFN

-292 TANDLHLNPE
+292 TVNDLHYNPE
-302 VNSAFRD
+302 VNSSFRD

-317 LQFVKIDDYTVKVIM
+317 LEFVKIDDETVKVIM

-338 IFWSLTFDIL
+338 ILNSLTFDVL

-363 AKGYFEGLKKVIED
+363 ATGYLEGLKRVID
-377 NRKGLQSVSAEKLAE
+377 NNRKALQSVEKLAE
-392 LDRRLSALGD
+392 LDKKLAALSE
-402 AVNAQELEGVRAHV
+402 AVSAQQLDQVRVSV
-416 NAVKETLQALQMAVP
+416 NSVKETLQALQAAITE
-431 DEQAELIEALQRALD
+431 EQAELIEALQRALD
-446 DAQKVLE
+446 NAQKIVG

-487 RFVRYDVDQQVI
+487 RFVRYDVDQQVV

-513 VQLPYFDQFVFLIVP
+513 VQLPYLDQFVFLIVP
-528 DLNTAF
+528 DQNTLF
-534 LKFKSGETDVFA
+534 LKFQAGEIDTFG

-560 DLQKDCVQR
+560 DLQTDCR
-569 SQDLTICFNTVNN
+569 ELPDKTICIDSINN
-582 WKLLKDGPTFGET
+582 RKLLKDGPTFGET

-604 KVDPNKPFYKA
+604 KVNPDKPFYKA

-621 SVQFRRAM
+621 HVQFRRAM
-629 AHAID
+629 AHAVD
-634 KESIIENI
+634 KETIIENI

-666 FTKYEYSLQRA
+666 FTKYEYDLKRA
-677 AQLLDEIGLKDID
+677 AQLLDAIGLKDVD

-698 DEFLKNFADPEDR
+698 NDFLKNFANPEDR

-725 LEFTLA
+725 LEFTLV

-743 SLLVN
+743 SLLV
-748 DFAKIGVKA
+748 DDLAKIGVKA
-757 DARPVDFNALVN
+757 NARPVDFNALVN

-784 GSPEPNNG
+784 GGPEPNNG
-792 SNVWKTN
+792 ANVWKTN

-807 SSKENPPAWEKRVD
+807 SSKDSPPAWEKRVD
-821 ELFDLGATTFDDEEV
+821 ELFDLGATTFDEDEV
-836 KRIYKEFQQIVSEN
+836 QRIYKEFQQLVSEN

-859 QFLYA
+859 QFLFA
-864 SKAGLGNNENFK
+864 SKADLGNNENFK
-876 PNWGVLALAD
+876 PNFGTLPLAD

>member
-1 MGAAADISYNYSQG
+1 
-15 DETMRKSLLACV
+15 MRIREWTKIFVAV
-27 MLIGVGLLVSCQGVP
+27 VGVGFVLALVNGCQGVP

-49 SGEQPPKIEE
+49 AGQQQPPKIEG

-66 PSVKVEQP
+66 QTKPEEPQ
-74 KESQETIG
+74 QTLG
-82 QIGALS
+82 QVGALS
-88 VTRLEVFPTNRIV
+88 VTRLEVYPSNRLV
-101 LRQGTV
+101 TKDGTV
-107 AFNVYLH
+107 ALNIYLY
-114 NPGTSEV
+114 NPGTSEA
-121 TEDIALVLEGER
+121 TEDIPLTLDGEKVGTR
-133 LGSQKARLAPGETKH
+133 KAQVGPNETRH
-148 LHFQVQGFASSGPK
+148 LHFQIRGFAGPGTK
-162 TIELAGQK
+162 TVELGGQK
-170 IKITVIEP
+170 IEITVIEP
-178 QPSRGGVIPEDAKV
+178 RASRDGVIPTDAKV
-192 VSAPEG
+192 VSVSEG
-198 LAEPGVPGGKIVIST
+198 LSEPGVPGGKLVFGS

-227 TSSTDITGLMHASLI
+227 TSSTDVTGLMHAGLI
-242 ETRWEDYTPAPGLA
+242 ETRWEDYSPAPGLA

-264 KRELTLH
+264 KREIILH

-292 TANDLHLNPE
+292 TYNDLHLNPE
-302 VNSAFRD
+302 VNSAGRD

-317 LQFVKIDDYTVKVIM
+317 LEFVKIDDETVKVIM

-338 IFWSLTFDIL
+338 ILNSLTFEIL
-348 PKYKLADKVAKLNPG
+348 PKFKLADKVAKLNPG
-363 AKGYFEGLKKVIED
+363 AKGYFEGLKKVIDD
-377 NRKGLQSVSAEKLAE
+377 NRKGLEGVSAEKLAE
-392 LDRRLSALGD
+392 LDRRLSALGT
-402 AVNAQELEGVRAHV
+402 AVGAQQADQVRAS
-416 NAVKETLQALQMAVP
+416 ASSVKETLQALQMAVP

-465 ELFNNTWSLGTPASE
+465 ELFNNTWSLGTPAGE

-487 RFVRYDVDQQVI
+487 RFVRYDVDQQVV

-528 DLNTAF
+528 DQNTLF
-534 LKFKSGETDVFA
+534 LKFQSGEIDTFG

-560 DLQKDCVQR
+560 DLQNDCR
-569 SQDLTICFNTVNN
+569 ELPDKTICIDRTNN
-582 WKLLKDGPTFGET
+582 RKLLKDGPLFGET

-629 AHAID
+629 AHAVD
-634 KESIIENI
+634 KTSMIENI
-642 YNGLAIPQWSPV
+642 FNGLALPQWSPV
-654 SIPSPYYDKSES
+654 SMPSPYYDKSES

-698 DEFLKNFADPEDR
+698 DEFLKNFANPEDR

-737 IREKIV
+737 IRERIV
-743 SLLVN
+743 SLLVD

-757 DARPVDFNALVN
+757 NARPVDFNALVN

-807 SSKENPPAWEKRVD
+807 SSKESPPAWEKRVD
-821 ELFDLGATTFDDEEV
+821 ELFDLGATTFDEEEV
-836 KRIYKEFQQIVSEN
+836 KRIYKEFQQLVSEN

-859 QFLYA
+859 QFLFA

-876 PNWGVLALAD
+876 PNLATLFFAD

>member
-1 MGAAADISYNYSQG
+1 MN
-15 DETMRKSLLACV
+15 KSLIVFAV
-27 MLIGVGLLVSCQGVP
+27 MVGIGVLLSGCQGVP

-49 SGEQPPKIEE
+49 ESQQLPKIEE
-59 PKQPEQP
+59 PKEPEQP
-66 PSVKVEQP
+66 PPERAQEP
-74 KESQETIG
+74 KEAPKETLG

-88 VTRLEVFPTNRIV
+88 VTRIEVFPSDRLV
-101 LRQGTV
+101 ARDGTA

-114 NPGTSEV
+114 NPGT
-121 TEDIALVLEGER
+121 TEATEEIALMLDGER
-133 LGSQKARLAPGETKH
+133 LGSQKAQLKPGETRH
-148 LHFQVQGFASSGPK
+148 LHFQIRGFASFGPK
-162 TIELAGQK
+162 TVELAGQK
-170 IKITVIEP
+170 IEITVIEP
-178 QPSRGGVIPEDAKV
+178 QPSRGGVIPADPEI
-192 VSAPEG
+192 VSASEG
-198 LAEPGVPGGKIVIST
+198 LREPGVPGGKIVIAT

-227 TSSTDITGLMHASLI
+227 TSSTDITGLMHAALI

-256 VAWEISDD
+256 VAWELSEN
-264 KRELTLH
+264 KKELTLH

-292 TANDLHLNPE
+292 TYNDLHLNPE
-302 VNSAFRD
+302 VNSAGRD

-317 LQFVKIDDYTVKVIM
+317 LEFVKIDDETVKVIM

-338 IFWSLTFDIL
+338 IFWSLTFAIL

-363 AKGYFEGLKKVIED
+363 AKGYLEGLKKVLED
-377 NRKGLQSVSAEKLAE
+377 HRRALQEISAEKLTE
-392 LDRRLSALGD
+392 LDRKLSALGD
-402 AVNAQELEGVRAHV
+402 AVSAQQLDQVRASV
-416 NAVKETLQALQMAVP
+416 RAVKETLQALQNVVTE
-431 DEQAELIEALQRALD
+431 EQAELIEALQRALD
-446 DAQKVLE
+446 DAQKIVE

-487 RFVRYDVDQQVI
+487 RFVRYDVDQQVV
-499 LERNPYYWKVDPNG
+499 LERNPYYWKLDPNG
-513 VQLPYFDQFVFLIVP
+513 VQLPYFDQFVFLVVP
-528 DLNTAF
+528 NLDTAF
-534 LKFKSGETDVFA
+534 LKFKSGEIDVFA
-546 PRPTDWPLLMEGVK
+546 PRPTDWPQLMEGVK
-560 DLQKDCVQR
+560 DLERDCVQR
-569 SQDLTICFNTVNN
+569 SSDLLICFNSTNN
-582 WKLLKDGPTFGET
+582 WKLLKDGPLFGET

-604 KVDPNKPFYKA
+604 KVAPEKPFYKA

-621 SVQFRRAM
+621 SVQFRRAI

-634 KESIIENI
+634 KQSIIENI

-666 FTKYEYSLQRA
+666 FAKYEYDLNKA
-677 AQLLDEIGLKDID
+677 ARMLDEIGLKDID

-698 DEFLKNFADPEDR
+698 DEFLKNFANPEDR
-711 PTDLTPFGPEKDRE
+711 PADLASLGPEKDRE

-757 DARPVDFNALVN
+757 NARPIDFNALVN

-807 SSKENPPAWEKRVD
+807 SSKEKPPAWERRVD
-821 ELFDLGATTFDDEEV
+821 ELFDLGATTFDEDEV
-836 KRIYKEFQQIVSEN
+836 KRIYKEFQKLVSEN

-864 SKAGLGNNENFK
+864 TKADLGNNENFK
-876 PNWGVLALAD
+876 PNWGVLAFAD
-886 TLWWKDEQ
+886 TLWWKNEQ
-894 RRK
+894 RRR

>member
-1 MGAAADISYNYSQG
+1 A
-15 DETMRKSLLACV
+15 LCV
-27 MLIGVGLLVSCQGVP
+27 MVGVLVGLSGCQGVP

-49 SGEQPPKIEE
+49 TGQQQPPKIEE
-59 PKQPEQP
+59 PKQPEYP
-66 PSVKVEQP
+66 QP
-74 KESQETIG
+74 KPEESQTVLG
-82 QIGALS
+82 QVGALS
-88 VTRLEVFPTNRIV
+88 VTRLEVYPSNRLV
-101 LRQGTV
+101 PRDGTV
-107 AFNVYLH
+107 AFNIYLH
-114 NPGTSEV
+114 NPGTSEA
-121 TEDIALVLEGER
+121 TEEIALILEGER
-133 LGSQKARLAPGETKH
+133 LGSQKAQLKPGETKH
-148 LHFQVQGFASSGPK
+148 LHFQIRGFADSGTK
-162 TIELAGQK
+162 AVELGGQK
-170 IKITVIEP
+170 VQVTVIEP
-178 QPSRGGVIPEDAKV
+178 QAAGDGVIPTDAKV

-198 LAEPGVPGGKIVIST
+198 LAEPGTPGGKIVIGT

-227 TSSTDITGLMHASLI
+227 TSSTDITGLMHAALI

-264 KRELTLH
+264 RKELTLH

-292 TANDLHLNPE
+292 TYNDLHLNPE
-302 VNSAFRD
+302 VNSAGRD

-392 LDRRLSALGD
+392 LDRRVSALGE
-402 AVNAQELEGVRAHV
+402 AVSAQQTDQVRASV
-416 NAVKETLQALQMAVP
+416 SSVQETLQALQMAVP

-446 DAQKVLE
+446 NAQKVLE

-465 ELFNNTWSLGTPASE
+465 ELFNNTWSLGTPAQE

-487 RFVRYDVDQQVI
+487 RFVRYDVDQQVV

-513 VQLPYFDQFVFLIVP
+513 VQLPYLDQFVFLIVP
-528 DLNTAF
+528 DQNTLL
-534 LKFKSGETDVFA
+534 LKFQSGEIDTFG

-560 DLQKDCVQR
+560 DLQSDCR
-569 SQDLTICFNTVNN
+569 ELPDKTICLDRTNN
-582 WKLLKDGPTFGET
+582 RKLLKDGPVFGET

-604 KVDPNKPFYKA
+604 KVSPEKPFYKA

-629 AHAID
+629 AHAVD
-634 KESIIENI
+634 KTSMIENI
-642 YNGLAIPQWSPV
+642 YNGLALPQWSPV
-654 SIPSPYYDKSES
+654 SMPSPYYDKSES

-677 AQLLDEIGLKDID
+677 AQLLDEIGLKDTD
-690 GDGVRNIT
+690 GDGTRNIT
-698 DEFLKNFADPEDR
+698 DEFLKNFANPEDR
-711 PTDLTPFGPEKDRE
+711 PNDLTPFGPERDRE
-725 LEFTLA
+725 LEFTLT

-743 SLLVN
+743 SLLAN

-757 DARPVDFNALVN
+757 NARPVDFNALVN

-807 SSKENPPAWEKRVD
+807 SSKDNPPAWEKRVD

-864 SKAGLGNNENFK
+864 SKAEMGNNENFK

>member
-1 MGAAADISYNYSQG
+1 MHIR
-15 DETMRKSLLACV
+15 EWTKVLAV
-27 MLIGVGLLVSCQGVP
+27 LIVVWVGLSGCQGVP
-42 PGVKPPE
+42 PGVKPPQA
-49 SGEQPPKIEE
+49 GQQQPKIEE
-59 PKQPEQP
+59 PKQLEQP
-66 PSVKVEQP
+66 QQKPEAPQGAPGQVGTLSITRIEVYPS
-74 KESQETIG
+74 
-82 QIGALS
+82 
-88 VTRLEVFPTNRIV
+88 NRIV
-101 LRQGTV
+101 TKDGTV
-107 AFNVYLH
+107 AFNIYLY
-114 NPGTSEV
+114 NPGTSAA
-121 TEDIALVLEGER
+121 TEEIALLLDGER
-133 LGSQKARLAPGETKH
+133 LGAQKAQVGPNETRH
-148 LHFQVQGFASSGPK
+148 LHFQIRGFASAGTK
-162 TIELAGQK
+162 QVELGGQK
-170 IKITVIEP
+170 LEITVIEP
-178 QPSRGGVIPEDAKV
+178 QPSRGGVIPPDAKV
-192 VSAPEG
+192 VSAAEG
-198 LAEPGVPGGKIVIST
+198 LSEPGVPGGKIVISS

-218 TLNPVVAQE
+218 TLNPVIAQE
-227 TSSTDITGLMHASLI
+227 TSSTDITSLMHAGLI

-264 KRELTLH
+264 RKEIILH

-286 ADDVLF
+286 ADDVIF
-292 TANDLHLNPE
+292 TYNDLHLNPE
-302 VNSAFRD
+302 VNSAGRD

-317 LQFVKIDDYTVKVIM
+317 LEFVKIDDETVKVIM

-338 IFWSLTFDIL
+338 ILNSLGFEIL

-363 AKGYFEGLKKVIED
+363 ARGYFEGLKKVIED
-377 NRKGLQSVSAEKLAE
+377 NRKGLQKVSAERLAE
-392 LDRRLSALGD
+392 LDRELAALDDAISAQQID
-402 AVNAQELEGVRAHV
+402 RVRQIVNS
-416 NAVKETLQALQMAVP
+416 VKESVGALQMAVTE
-431 DEQAELIEALQRALD
+431 EQAELIEALQRALD

-487 RFVRYDVDQQVI
+487 RFVRYDVDQQVV

-534 LKFKSGETDVFA
+534 LKFKAGETDTFA
-546 PRPTDWPLLMEGVK
+546 PRPTDWPLLMEGVQ
-560 DLQKDCVQR
+560 DLERDCVQR
-569 SQDLTICFNTVNN
+569 TSDLTICFNSATN
-582 WKLLKDGPTFGET
+582 WKLLRDGPLFGET

-604 KVDPNKPFYKA
+604 KVNPDKPFYKA

-621 SVQFRRAM
+621 HVQFRRAI
-629 AHAID
+629 AHAVD

-642 YNGLAIPQWSPV
+642 YNGLALPQWSPV
-654 SIPSPYYDKSES
+654 SMPSPYYDKSES
-666 FTKYEYSLQRA
+666 FSKYEYDLEKSARM
-677 AQLLDEIGLKDID
+677 LDEIGLTDVD
-690 GDGVRNIT
+690 GDGTRNIT
-698 DEFLKNFADPEDR
+698 DKFLKDFAEPEDR
-711 PTDLTPFGPEKDRE
+711 PSDLASLGPERDRE
-725 LEFTLA
+725 LEFTLV

-737 IREKIV
+737 IRERIV
-743 SLLVN
+743 SLLVD

-757 DARPVDFNALVN
+757 NARPMDFNALIN

-807 SSKENPPAWEKRVD
+807 SSKERAPAWEKRVD
-821 ELFDLGATTFDDEEV
+821 ELFDLGATTFDEDEV
-836 KRIYKEFQQIVSEN
+836 KRIYAEFQKIVSEN

-864 SKAGLGNNENFK
+864 SKAALGNNENFK
-876 PNWGVLALAD
+876 PNFGVLFFAD

-894 RRK
+894 RRAAK

>member
-1 MGAAADISYNYSQG
+1 MRIREWAKISVV
-15 DETMRKSLLACV
+15 LV
-27 MLIGVGLLVSCQGVP
+27 GVGFLFGLSGCQGVP

-49 SGEQPPKIEE
+49 TSQPQQPPKIEE
-59 PKQPEQP
+59 PKQPAQP
-66 PSVKVEQP
+66 QP
-74 KESQETIG
+74 RPEASKEAIG
-82 QIGALS
+82 QVGALS
-88 VTRLEVFPTNRIV
+88 VTRIEVYPSNRIV
-101 LRQGTV
+101 TKDGTV
-107 AFNVYLH
+107 ALNIYLY
-114 NPGTSEV
+114 NPGASAV
-121 TEDIALVLEGER
+121 TEDVALTLDGEQ
-133 LGSQKARLAPGETKH
+133 LGTQKAQVGPGATRH
-148 LHFQVQGFASSGPK
+148 LHFQIRGFASAGTK
-162 TIELAGQK
+162 TVELGGQK
-170 IKITVIEP
+170 VEITVIEP
-178 QPSRGGVIPEDAKV
+178 QASRDGVIPPDAKV

-198 LAEPGVPGGKIVIST
+198 LSEPGVPGGKFVIGS

-227 TSSTDITGLMHASLI
+227 TSSTDVTGLMHAGLI
-242 ETRWEDYTPAPGLA
+242 ETRWEDYSPAPGLA

-264 KRELTLH
+264 KREIILH
-271 LRRGVRWSDGTCCFT
+271 LRRGVRWSDGTCCFN

-292 TANDLHLNPE
+292 TYNDLHLNPE
-302 VNSAFRD
+302 VNSAGRD

-317 LQFVKIDDYTVKVIM
+317 LEFVKIDDETVKVIM

-338 IFWSLTFDIL
+338 ILNSLTFEIL

-363 AKGYFEGLKKVIED
+363 ARGYFEGLKKVIED
-377 NRKGLQSVSAEKLAE
+377 SRASLQSVSSEKLAE
-392 LDRRLSALGD
+392 LDKGLAALGE
-402 AVNAQELEGVRAHV
+402 AVSAQQLDQVRARV
-416 NAVKETLQALQMAVP
+416 ATVKETLQAVQAAITE
-431 DEQAELIEALQRALD
+431 EQAELIEALQRALE
-446 DAQKVLE
+446 DAQKIVA

-487 RFVRYDVDQQVI
+487 RFVRYDVDQQVV

-528 DLNTAF
+528 DQNTLF
-534 LKFKSGETDVFA
+534 LKFQAGEIDVFG

-560 DLQKDCVQR
+560 DLQNDCR
-569 SQDLTICFNTVNN
+569 ELPDKTICIDSTNKR
-582 WKLLKDGPTFGET
+582 KLLRDGPLFGET

-604 KVDPNKPFYKA
+604 KVAPEKPFYKA

-621 SVQFRRAM
+621 HVQFRKAI

-634 KESIIENI
+634 KTTMIENI
-642 YNGLAIPQWSPV
+642 FNGLALPQWSPV
-654 SIPSPYYDKSES
+654 SMPSPYYDKSES
-666 FTKYEYSLQRA
+666 FTKYEYDLKKA
-677 AQLLDEIGLKDID
+677 AQLLDEIGLKDTD
-690 GDGVRNIT
+690 GDGTRNIT
-698 DEFLKNFADPEDR
+698 DEFLKNFANREDR
-711 PTDLTPFGPEKDRE
+711 PNDLTPFGPEKDRE
-725 LEFTLA
+725 LEFTLV

-743 SLLVN
+743 SLLVD

-757 DARPVDFNALVN
+757 NARAVDFNALVN

-821 ELFDLGATTFDDEEV
+821 ELFDLGATTFDEDEV
-836 KRIYKEFQQIVSEN
+836 KRIYKEFQQLVSEN

-864 SKAGLGNNENFK
+864 SKADLGNNENFK
-876 PNWGVLALAD
+876 PNWGALAFAD
-886 TLWWKDEQ
+886 TLWWKDEH